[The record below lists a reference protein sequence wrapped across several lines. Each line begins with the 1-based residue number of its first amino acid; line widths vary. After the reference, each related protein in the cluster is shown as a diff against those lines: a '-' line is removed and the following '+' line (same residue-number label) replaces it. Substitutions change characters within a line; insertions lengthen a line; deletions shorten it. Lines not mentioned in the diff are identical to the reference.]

1 MNDCVVMF
9 FITDYSSQLIVS
21 GIKMDWDSKYNCRA
35 APYTL
40 HILSFVS
47 CMRGMKDSYMMTR
60 TACMMSIHAKRGK
73 KSVDCSVLQKYRNG
87 RISQL
92 QCVALDLS

>member
-47 CMRGMKDSYMMTR
+47 CMRGMKDSYTTTR
-60 TACMMSIHAKRGK
+60 TAYCLHDEYTREARQEERGA
-73 KSVDCSVLQKYRNG
+73 N
-87 RISQL
+87 I
-92 QCVALDLS
+92 